1 MARGRYCVPA
11 PSTDCVTCAEREKTL
26 SHHAD
31 VASALLQDSVSKYLA
46 YMHAV
51 RAAARRTSS
60 VHETEWE
67 LKKGDLVA
75 MFTTRVASEVQL
87 GIAPSLHVPATHSG
101 KVPVTGWLAG
111 WGMVHAPSA
120 PCILTHYLGARAGAG
135 AITFFYRILAQAAAP
150 QKLEPRMANFCY
162 FLQTFSK

>member
-1 MARGRYCVPA
+1 M
-11 PSTDCVTCAEREKTL
+11 
-26 SHHAD
+26 
-31 VASALLQDSVSKYLA
+31 

-87 GIAPSLHVPATHSG
+87 GIAPSLHVPQPASG
-101 KVPVTGWLAG
+101 KVPVSGWLAG
-111 WGMVHAPSA
+111 ASD
-120 PCILTHYLGARAGAG
+120 PCILAHCLGARAGAG
-135 AITFFYRILAQAAAP
+135 AITFCYRILAQAAAP